1 MTMGRYSKTQYER
14 KEKPQGNPLWRGV
27 GCILMVALPLI
38 TFGLTV
44 LSLPQLVATGLIPI
58 QLEGFVNFP
67 DWVFKVRGLSD
78 IAIFI
83 RGIDNLWLGIIVF
96 FIILILL
103 TGIASLIY
111 VSVLQVIGPPR
122 YSEKD
127 APPPKYNAKPYKR

>member
-1 MTMGRYSKTQYER
+1 MGRYSKTQYER

-27 GCILMVALPLI
+27 GCIIMVALPLI

-44 LSLPQLVATGLIPI
+44 LSMAPLLASGLMPMQLLGN
-58 QLEGFVNFP
+58 VNFP
-67 DWVFKVRGLSD
+67 AWVFKVNGLSNV
-78 IAIFI
+78 AIFI

-103 TGIASLIY
+103 TGVASLVY
-111 VSVLQVIGPPR
+111 VSVMQFIGPPR

-127 APPPKYNAKPYKR
+127 APPSTHKAKPYRR